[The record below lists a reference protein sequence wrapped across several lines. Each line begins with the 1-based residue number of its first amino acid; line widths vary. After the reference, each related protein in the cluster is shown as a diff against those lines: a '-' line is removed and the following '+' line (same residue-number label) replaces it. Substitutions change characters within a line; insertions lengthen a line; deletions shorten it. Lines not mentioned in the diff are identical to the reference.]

1 MNGKFKKTACMI
13 LALIISFSIA
23 VPALAVDNCSCG
35 YNPIV
40 YVAALGSAKLCLDKG
55 TENERIIFRPE
66 KETTLKLIGD
76 ILPDAARFAIDKN
89 YEAFGN
95 GIIEALYKVYGPLAM
110 NENGNSS
117 DRVTAITSLPD
128 NPEHGIDQ
136 SYYFAYDFRSDP
148 FEIADRLNEFIQHVK
163 ALTGHDK
170 VMLRASSMGGVI
182 TMAYFKRY
190 GTEDVTACIFQ
201 CCPILGTAVAG
212 ELLTKQL
219 KLDKKALIRYASQAL
234 DDDLTGIMLKSLI
247 EVLDFTGFFDSLI
260 DLGDDLILHLTDK
273 FYDEFLIPVLGSMP
287 GIWGFVPDEY
297 YEQAK
302 AVSLIGKDSPALIEK
317 LDNYHY
323 NVQCKADEILRS
335 AVDSGVRIMIVAG
348 YNMQRTPLVVSNK
361 NDSKYASVGATVAH
375 LHKTLGAGYIQARDC
390 GHSHISQDGRI
401 DASTCVLPENTWFIK
416 NMLHST
422 IHDGMKEL
430 YNWFF
435 YTDEYYDVFSS
446 EQYPQFLLNDKAN
459 QALIPMKSVS
469 SLPGGIDEGNK
480 KDSDISITIKN
491 IPEQNNAK
499 PCIGEQQE
507 NIPKTGAYFNG
518 IYVYITASVAVLIFG
533 AAVYVRRREKNNVYP
548 D

>member
-1 MNGKFKKTACMI
+1 LQGN
-13 LALIISFSIA
+13 FS
-23 VPALAVDNCSCG
+23 
-35 YNPIV
+35 
-40 YVAALGSAKLCLDKG
+40 
-55 TENERIIFRPE
+55 
-66 KETTLKLIGD
+66 
-76 ILPDAARFAIDKN
+76 
-89 YEAFGN
+89 
-95 GIIEALYKVYGPLAM
+95 
-110 NENGNSS
+110 
-117 DRVTAITSLPD
+117 
-128 NPEHGIDQ
+128 Q
-136 SYYFAYDFRSDP
+136 
-148 FEIADRLNEFIQHVK
+148 
-163 ALTGHDK
+163 
-170 VMLRASSMGGVI
+170 
-182 TMAYFKRY
+182 
-190 GTEDVTACIFQ
+190 
-201 CCPILGTAVAG
+201 
-212 ELLTKQL
+212 KQL

-361 NDSKYASVGATVAH
+361 NDSDATVDTKYASVGATVAH
-375 LHKTLGAGYIQARDC
+375 LDKNTWCRLYSSSRLRAQ
-390 GHSHISQDGRI
+390 HISQDGRI
-401 DASTCVLPENTWFIK
+401 DASTCVLPENTCFIK

-446 EQYPQFLLNDKAN
+446 EQYPN
-459 QALIPMKSVS
+459 S
-469 SLPGGIDEGNK
+469 
-480 KDSDISITIKN
+480 
-491 IPEQNNAK
+491 
-499 PCIGEQQE
+499 C
-507 NIPKTGAYFNG
+507 
-518 IYVYITASVAVLIFG
+518 
-533 AAVYVRRREKNNVYP
+533 
-548 D
+548 